1 MIKQGILKN
10 LKKFNNIKLAKGIN
24 AQFFVTERR
33 IVNMYSVGIST
44 ETFGDKWFLTPKG
57 RAIFKTFDSDYTG
70 NIRNIRILN
79 ELLCKSLCDQIGLD
93 CAEYE
98 LAHIE
103 NADGLLTYD
112 ISEGKK
118 LISFSKF
125 MSISKK
131 LSPNLFDCAVA
142 IDKYVEK
149 GYKINK
155 KDIITS
161 MYKTI
166 LFDALTMQT
175 DRNAQNFNLL
185 YNSKKREF
193 TPAKLIDNEFAF
205 CGELL
210 SSWIE
215 NDYGY
220 NFKMHDILY
229 EYNMT
234 SKMLTFDDD
243 YVASLNHLRENIE
256 NLVLYAKKHTSLMKI
271 LGDVLKKIDGKKAFE
286 DVEKTGIAV
295 NNDYKKFVCFIIDD
309 VKEMILHEKSK
320 SLTKQELA
328 DVEKMF

>member
-10 LKKFNNIKLAKGIN
+10 LKKFNNIKLAKGID

-33 IVNMYSVGIST
+33 VVNMYSVGVST

-57 RAIFKTFDSDYTG
+57 RAIFKTFDSDYAE

-98 LAHIE
+98 LAYIE
-103 NADGLLTYD
+103 NTDGLLTYD
-112 ISEGKK
+112 ITEGKK

-142 IDKYVEK
+142 IDKYAAK

-166 LFDALTMQT
+166 LFDTLTMQT
-175 DRNAQNFNLL
+175 DRNSQNFNLL
-185 YNSKKREF
+185 YDSKKKEF
-193 TPAKLIDNEFAF
+193 SPAKLIDNEFAF

-210 SSWIE
+210 SSWIV

-234 SKMLTFDDD
+234 GKMLTFDSD
-243 YVASLNHLRENIE
+243 YIADFKRLRQNIE
-256 NLVLYAKKHTSLMKI
+256 NLVLYAKSIRHS
-271 LGDVLKKIDGKKAFE
+271 
-286 DVEKTGIAV
+286 
-295 NNDYKKFVCFIIDD
+295 
-309 VKEMILHEKSK
+309 
-320 SLTKQELA
+320 
-328 DVEKMF
+328 